1 LANVRVIYESRA
13 TLFWLEVDS
22 TNTGNGSSSPVST
35 VLPTAV
41 GLTPAVCWCSSGSR
55 AVAAESALGQQE
67 GAWQGQRHERHQ
79 QHSLVEKEKLW
90 QNSRALAAAS
100 AGTYSLQVPGLCCAT
115 SGQQQDQERLIHR
128 GVQLHA
134 RESPSSLSAAP
145 LPPDHEAAMSSV
157 PGASGSLLGGLARIQ
172 QRLKSIH
179 PATLAHHLA
188 SKQQKSLSPQNA
200 LHLGGQE

>member
-1 LANVRVIYESRA
+1 MANVREIYESRA

-41 GLTPAVCWCSSGSR
+41 GLTPAVCWCSSSSR

-67 GAWQGQRHERHQ
+67 GVWQGQRHERYQ

-100 AGTYSLQVPGLCCAT
+100 AGTYSLQVPGLCCVT

-134 RESPSSLSAAP
+134 CESPSSLSAAP